1 MPALWVL
8 SAGRCFLPLDKRV
21 GKHEFGVL
29 AFGRSNILKLR
40 LHPVKAALH
49 VMMMLA
55 PLCSNCIL
63 LLLALHIRALLDP
76 RLADADVALLP
87 LLMGP
92 NWLLRRYMGHM
103 TLIANRVSAASARR
117 RVVRGYLDA
126 SAEWEE
132 YYNGYL
138 RVRGCRVF
146 AGRVCVVIACAKR
159 PW

>member
-1 MPALWVL
+1 MQQ
-8 SAGRCFLPLDKRV
+8 
-21 GKHEFGVL
+21 
-29 AFGRSNILKLR
+29 
-40 LHPVKAALH
+40 LHTV
-49 VMMMLA
+49 
-55 PLCSNCIL
+55 L
-63 LLLALHIRALLDP
+63 LLVLHIRALLDP
-76 RLADADVALLP
+76 RLADARNDVALLP

-92 NWLLRRYMGHM
+92 NRLLRRYMGHM

-146 AGRVCVVIACAKR
+146 AGRVCVSLPAPSGRGDSGAVAFG
-159 PW
+159 